1 MCPVCFASSREQ
13 IFRPRPHASELSPCA
28 VLRCVVQLSI
38 LGFVLVP
45 IFTFNRWELNLAYA
59 CLMLAVGAYE
69 AVSRPAYSY
78 TVSDC
83 IPGADPRPRQV
94 SDQIAQLVCSRST

>member
-1 MCPVCFASSREQ
+1 MHLSR
-13 IFRPRPHASELSPCA
+13 APCA
-28 VLRCVVQLSI
+28 LPRCIVQLSV

-45 IFTFNRWELNLAYA
+45 IFTFNRWELSLAYA

-78 TVSDC
+78 TVRDC
-83 IPGADPRPRQV
+83 IPAADPRPCQV
-94 SDQIAQLVCSRST
+94 SDKTAQLVCLRCT

>member
-1 MCPVCFASSREQ
+1 M
-13 IFRPRPHASELSPCA
+13 
-28 VLRCVVQLSI
+28 QLSI
-38 LGFVLVP
+38 LSYLLVA
-45 IFTFNRWELNLAYA
+45 IFTFNRWELSLAYA

-78 TVSDC
+78 TVSDR

-94 SDQIAQLVCSRST
+94 SDEVAQLACSRGT

>member
-1 MCPVCFASSREQ
+1 MHPSR
-13 IFRPRPHASELSPCA
+13 ALCA
-28 VLRCVVQLSI
+28 LPRCVVQLSI

-45 IFTFNRWELNLAYA
+45 IFTFNRWELSLAYA

-83 IPGADPRPRQV
+83 IPGADLRPCHVR
-94 SDQIAQLVCSRST
+94 DQIA